1 MSKSNKGFMLSCERA
16 EKALRYMGIDY
27 TKERLKNNLGYQ
39 LRVTEEGFEGI
50 FVNAYDS
57 GKLHTQGKND
67 GMMLFLVN
75 GILKLRSGRVLEKY
89 GRP

>member
-1 MSKSNKGFMLSCERA
+1 MAKSNKSFMLSCERA
-16 EKALRYMGIDY
+16 EKALRYMGIGY

-39 LRVTEEGFEGI
+39 LRIIEKGFAGI

-57 GKLHTQGKND
+57 GKLYTQGKDD

-75 GILKLRSGRVLEKY
+75 GLLKLRSECILKRFSEV
-89 GRP
+89 